1 MPNTYIEYVDS
12 CSSKITVCIV
22 TYKTSQNIITNCPIS
37 VPWTINQEAKRNK
50 QISHQRS
57 NCFQNPQKN
66 HSQDCSPYIL
76 SHPLHTIS
84 HSFNLPH
91 KTWMQK
97 MMRLWSFATSSQ
109 YLFLACLKLW
119 PWPQNSCRLPKTSAT
134 TYHHWSATEN
144 PRQPNYGHYK
154 CTMLQSISF
163 TK

>member
-12 CSSKITVCIV
+12 CSSKITVCHV

-37 VPWTINQEAKRNK
+37 VPWAINQEAKRNK

-66 HSQDCSPYIL
+66 HSQDCSPRSSLTLFTPFRIL
-76 SHPLHTIS
+76 SPK
-84 HSFNLPH
+84 P
-91 KTWMQK
+91 WMQK

-144 PRQPNYGHYK
+144 PRQPNHGHYK